1 MYKREKKDSLNTLL
15 VTSKLFYEIRSKFLF
30 LFYLAS
36 VISVVLASAHI
47 ACADTYQSLLPTFPK
62 CHFPNCH
69 STPSS
74 LHLRKQTL
82 LSSKIEP
89 LQKKISTS
97 QSPVATGFVSS
108 VPLVY
113 ESRSSLGTL
122 WNWSPRVQVSPVV
135 GDPIFRYV
143 RLGFSSLD
151 ISHTNVKLRHTP
163 PFVTKWAYVGQIKV
177 TGSRKVWWFSELT
190 ILRMHKVTM

>member
-1 MYKREKKDSLNTLL
+1 MCRHIPVPSANLSKVSLSKLSLHTIKS
-15 VTSKLFYEIRSKFLF
+15 TSKK
-30 LFYLAS
+30 
-36 VISVVLASAHI
+36 
-47 ACADTYQSLLPTFPK
+47 T
-62 CHFPNCH
+62 N
-69 STPSS
+69 STIIQN
-74 LHLRKQTL
+74 RTL
-82 LSSKIEP
+82 T
-89 LQKKISTS
+89 KKISTS